1 MADYV
6 LTPPPVPAVPVA
18 GGGLFPVRRVYCV
31 GRNYA
36 EHAKEMG
43 FTGREDPFFFC
54 KPADALVPV
63 ADGETGTIPYP
74 PRTSNLHYE
83 MELVVAIGKGGRDIP
98 VEQAD
103 DHVWGYALGLDMTRR
118 DLQGEAKKL
127 GRPWE
132 VGKGF
137 DKSAPIGP
145 IHRRSATGVLEKGAI
160 WLDVNGQRKQSS
172 DISQMIWNIP
182 ESIAYL
188 SGLFELQP
196 GDLIFTGTPEG
207 VGPVVAGDLMVGG
220 VDGPGPFLCPFAF
233 RRRPRGGA
241 PAVNIDFVSWSP
253 AAHARLRRSD
263 DPPNAV

>member
-1 MADYV
+1 MPDYV
-6 LTPPPVPAVPVA
+6 LPPQPVVALPVA

-54 KPADALVPV
+54 KPADAVVAV
-63 ADGETGTIPYP
+63 ADGTTGSIPYP

-83 MELVVAIGKGGRDIP
+83 MELVVAVGKGGRDIA
-98 VEQAD
+98 VEQAN

-118 DLQGEAKKL
+118 DLQGEAKKQ

-137 DKSAPIGP
+137 DQSAPIGP
-145 IHRRSATGVLEKGAI
+145 IHPRSATGVLEQGAI

-207 VGPVVAGDLMVGG
+207 VGAVVAGDLMVGG
-220 VDGPGPFLCPFAF
+220 VAGLGELKVKVT
-233 RRRPRGGA
+233 G
-241 PAVNIDFVSWSP
+241 
-253 AAHARLRRSD
+253 
-263 DPPNAV
+263 